1 MQRRHLLTAS
11 AASIAAPRLG
21 HAQRARPLRFVPFAD
36 LAVLDPFATTSLV
49 TRGHAFM
56 AYDTLYG
63 LDAQLRPQPQMV
75 EGAVTED
82 DGKLWRLR
90 LREGLRFHDGEPV
103 RGRDCVASLARWGRI
118 DAYGQALYA
127 TVDEVS
133 APDDRTI
140 LFRLKRPFPRLP
152 DALAKVVGFVPVIMP
167 ERLLQGPPGQPIREV
182 VGSGPFRH
190 LPAESLAG
198 SHYAYEKFA
207 GYAPRPSGAPSFT
220 AGPKRVSLERVEL
233 RIIPDASTA
242 ANALAAGEVD
252 WYDQIQPDLIA
263 PLRRNRNLIVEPCES
278 TGYVGFLQ
286 FNHRLPP
293 FDNPAVRRAVLGA
306 VDQTDFCI
314 AVMGQDPSLWRTG
327 LGFFCPGTPL
337 ASDAGLAALTGRRDL
352 EKAKRD
358 LQAAG
363 YKGEKVVLIN
373 AGDIGF
379 VSAMNMVAAD
389 LLRRLGMN
397 VEVLESDA
405 ATMFQ
410 RRMRQDG
417 WNVYA
422 IGAVGLQTLDPAV
435 NGYLRGHRGPF
446 GWADLPEVEAL
457 RAAWLDAP
465 DLPAQQEQARQ
476 LQLQALQDL
485 PYVPIGQYLVQT
497 AYRNDIRRGVK
508 EMSVFWDLERQ

>member
-1 MQRRHLLTAS
+1 MQRRHLLTTS
-11 AASIAAPRLG
+11 AAAIAAPRLG

-36 LAVLDPFATTSLV
+36 LAVLDPLATTSLV
-49 TRGHAFM
+49 TRGHAYM

-75 EGAVTED
+75 EGAATEN
-82 DGKLWRLR
+82 DGRLWRLT

-103 RGRDCVASLARWGRI
+103 RARDCVASLARWGRI

-127 TVDEVS
+127 VVDEVS
-133 APDDRTI
+133 APEDRVI
-140 LFRLKRPFPRLP
+140 QFRLKRPFPRLP
-152 DALAKVVGFVPVIMP
+152 DALAKVIGFVPVMMP

-182 VGSGPFRH
+182 VGSGPLRY
-190 LPAESLAG
+190 LPGESLSG
-198 SHYAYEKFA
+198 SHYSYEKFA
-207 GYAPRPSGAPSFT
+207 GYVPRPSGGPSFT

-242 ANALAAGEVD
+242 ANALATGEID

-278 TGYVGFLQ
+278 SGYVGFLQ

-293 FDNPAVRRAVLGA
+293 FDNPAIRRAVLGA

-314 AVMGQDPSLWRTG
+314 AVMGQDPTLWRTG

-337 ASDAGLAALTGRRDL
+337 ASEAGLAALGSPRDL
-352 EKAKRD
+352 ERAKRD

-363 YKGEKVVLIN
+363 YAGEKVTLIN
-373 AGDIGF
+373 ASDIGF

-397 VEVLESDA
+397 VDALEMDA

-435 NGYLRGHRGPF
+435 NGFLRGNRGPF
-446 GWADLPEVEAL
+446 GWADLPRVEAL

-465 DLPAQQEQARQ
+465 DLPAQQEQARR

-497 AYRNDIRRGVK
+497 AYRNNIRRGVK
-508 EMSVFWDLERQ
+508 EMSVFWDLERR